1 MTMPDGVAN
10 VLALSRNIVSV
21 ATKLVSDLEAVAG
34 RLHDE
39 GLELVAID
47 VRDVVMRLSKMA
59 TEQLDVGSLSHDQ
72 KWQKVG
78 ELVGDHHVDLE
89 RVGTRMHEIGKV
101 VAEAGLSPIDH
112 LVADISVLRRLCH
125 QISMVCVTTT
135 QPIDIE

>member
-10 VLALSRNIVSV
+10 VLAISRNIVAV
-21 ATKLVSDLEAVAG
+21 GTKLVSDLEAVAA

-47 VRDVVMRLSKMA
+47 VRDAVMRLSKMA
-59 TEQLDVGSLSHDQ
+59 TEQLDVGTLTHDQ

-89 RVGTRMHEIGKV
+89 RIGTRMNEIGRV
-101 VAEAGLSPIDH
+101 VGESGLAPIDH
-112 LVADISVLRRLCH
+112 LIADISVLRRLCH
-125 QISMVCVTTT
+125 EISMVCVTTT